1 MFRSYQSVWQEPP
14 LHGRSPYWQFL
25 HEASTSLS
33 STWNRWM
40 NVQTVQNVQT
50 FKFSQRLS
58 QAQLD
63 KRFEIWMPA
72 LHSQHLVVHGEF
84 LKPRWHR
91 QFQRW
96 PVPMPAGAKDHHL
109 SGGILRSQGANCRE
123 CGDFGQMERRS
134 DRQHRILYLY
144 LWYFLKI
151 EMNRWY
157 VRWVSVGSGGWIVM
171 ETILGNFGSW
181 TGLRCFDTKLLMTFE
196 AKFDAHDGNSEERG
210 METGCKDSNLTSH
223 QIPVFVQE
231 SHGRWTSSI
240 ELFHLVIDQGLFKES
255 CCDLRM
261 GLQGWKRNPDW
272 TDAATGAGWCESIL
286 KLFFN
291 GVTLDQVFR
300 QSFEDISI
308 FMICVYTLYIDV
320 LFAVNFDSDSFHL
333 WRWPSEKG
341 STKQTTLVPALAAR
355 SILMTVRK
363 SSKQH
368 GKLQGRCHSVNSGPR
383 RRWWILSKVDL
394 WDFLAVYVYI
404 YIL

>member
-1 MFRSYQSVWQEPP
+1 MAGRLIDNFSMRRPRCLAAHRTGGWMFKLLKTSKPASFPKDWAKHNWTSVWNLDACFALP
-14 LHGRSPYWQFL
+14 
-25 HEASTSLS
+25 TS
-33 STWNRWM
+33 R
-40 NVQTVQNVQT
+40 
-50 FKFSQRLS
+50 
-58 QAQLD
+58 
-63 KRFEIWMPA
+63 
-72 LHSQHLVVHGEF
+72 G
-84 LKPRWHR
+84 PRWHR

-171 ETILGNFGSW
+171 ESILELWELNRVEV
-181 TGLRCFDTKLLMTFE
+181 LDTQLLMTFE

-210 METGCKDSNLTSH
+210 VETGCKDSNLTSH
-223 QIPVFVQE
+223 QIPIFVRA
-231 SHGRWTSSI
+231 RWTSSVG
-240 ELFHLVIDQGLFKES
+240 LFHVVNDQGLFKES

-286 KLFFN
+286 KLFFD

-308 FMICVYTLYIDV
+308 FMLCAYTLSIDV

-333 WRWPSEKG
+333 WRWPSEKESTASIAFLLVSNFRG
-341 STKQTTLVPALAAR
+341 SKFQVPTLVPALVAR

-404 YIL
+404 YIYYKTIVDI